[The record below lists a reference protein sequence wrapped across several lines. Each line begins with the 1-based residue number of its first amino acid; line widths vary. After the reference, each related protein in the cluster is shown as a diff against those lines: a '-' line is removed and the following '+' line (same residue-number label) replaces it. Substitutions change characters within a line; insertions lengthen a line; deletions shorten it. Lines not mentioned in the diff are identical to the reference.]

1 MTGNESGTS
10 TVSPDPPDRAEEELW
25 LTYLNYDQ
33 SIQQAVRRLGAL
45 SQQNVD
51 VFRSLLLEGRDR
63 KRVKDYESESIRRL
77 QGAGFVGDEALQR
90 ALIVL
95 NAEDPRYGE
104 ELKRQVAA
112 SGKPAELDQ
121 AVAAIRAGMQTQGE
135 RAAVEQVSDQPKPDE
150 PASDLAETPAKD
162 KDRESVVVPL
172 RNEWVA
178 PAAQVPLRE
187 EIPTPKR
194 NLTLPLVIGAVILVA
209 VAGVYFLAP
218 GLVAGNN
225 APRVAA
231 ASPSATPEAVAT
243 RPAAT
248 APGAAP
254 AAPATQ
260 NPPAGATDTPDQ
272 AGKSENGQ
280 ANTNRPNNSQADNS
294 QEDHTPSSSPPLR
307 PATTQP
313 DTASE
318 PSVPAN
324 AAAAAAPSQQD
335 VSSTPVAGA
344 NYKVVRGDMLSHI
357 ARTVYGSSA
366 KFRLIQA
373 ANPSLLNKPDL
384 ILVDQVI
391 FIPPEKP

>member
-1 MTGNESGTS
+1 MTGTESDTS
-10 TVSPDPPDRAEEELW
+10 TVSPDSPDRAEEELW

-63 KRVKDYESESIRRL
+63 KKVKDYEAESIRRL
-77 QGAGFVGDEALQR
+77 QGEGFVGDEALQR

-121 AVAAIRAGMQTQGE
+121 AVAAIRAGMQTPDE
-135 RAAVEQVSDQPKPDE
+135 RASVEQVSDQPEPEE

-172 RNEWVA
+172 RKEWVA
-178 PAAQVPLRE
+178 PATQVPLRG

-231 ASPSATPEAVAT
+231 ASTAVEPEAAAA

-248 APGAAP
+248 APATAPADPSAP
-254 AAPATQ
+254 AAQ
-260 NPPAGATDTPDQ
+260 NPPAEAADTPDQ
-272 AGKSENGQ
+272 AEKSGNSQ
-280 ANTNRPNNSQADNS
+280 ANNSQADSS
-294 QEDHTPSSSPPLR
+294 QEDKTASSSPPLR

-313 DTASE
+313 DTAGE

-324 AAAAAAPSQQD
+324 AAAAAPSQQD
-335 VSSTPVAGA
+335 VSRTPVAGA

-373 ANPSLLNKPDL
+373 ANPSLLHKPDL

-391 FIPPEKP
+391 FIPPDKP

>member
-1 MTGNESGTS
+1 MTGTESDTS
-10 TVSPDPPDRAEEELW
+10 TVSPDSPDRAEEELW

-63 KRVKDYESESIRRL
+63 KRVKDYEAESIRRL
-77 QGAGFVGDEALQR
+77 QGEGFVGDEALQR
-90 ALIVL
+90 TLIVL

-121 AVAAIRAGMQTQGE
+121 AVAAIRAGMQTPDE
-135 RAAVEQVSDQPKPDE
+135 RASVEQVSDQPEPEE

-172 RNEWVA
+172 RKEWAA

-231 ASPSATPEAVAT
+231 APPSAEPEAATT
-243 RPAAT
+243 RPDAT
-248 APGAAP
+248 APAAAP
-254 AAPATQ
+254 AAPSAPAAQ
-260 NPPAGATDTPDQ
+260 NPPAEAADTPDQ
-272 AGKSENGQ
+272 ADKSGNSQ
-280 ANTNRPNNSQADNS
+280 ANNSQADSS
-294 QEDHTPSSSPPLR
+294 QEDKTASSSPPLR

-313 DTASE
+313 DTAGE

-324 AAAAAAPSQQD
+324 AAAAPSQQD
-335 VSSTPVAGA
+335 VSRTPVAGA

-373 ANPSLLNKPDL
+373 ANPSLLHKPDL

-391 FIPPEKP
+391 FIPPDKP

>member
-1 MTGNESGTS
+1 MQASNEQ
-10 TVSPDPPDRAEEELW
+10 P
-25 LTYLNYDQ
+25 
-33 SIQQAVRRLGAL
+33 
-45 SQQNVD
+45 
-51 VFRSLLLEGRDR
+51 
-63 KRVKDYESESIRRL
+63 
-77 QGAGFVGDEALQR
+77 
-90 ALIVL
+90 
-95 NAEDPRYGE
+95 
-104 ELKRQVAA
+104 
-112 SGKPAELDQ
+112 LDQ
-121 AVAAIRAGMQTQGE
+121 PE
-135 RAAVEQVSDQPKPDE
+135 PDE

-172 RNEWVA
+172 RKEWAA

-187 EIPTPKR
+187 EISTPKR
-194 NLTLPLVIGAVILVA
+194 NLTLPPVIGAVILVG

-218 GLVAGNN
+218 GLIAGNN

-231 ASPSATPEAVAT
+231 AAPAAEPEAAT
-243 RPAAT
+243 TPPA
-248 APGAAP
+248 AAP
-254 AAPATQ
+254 AAPSAPVAQ
-260 NPPAGATDTPDQ
+260 NPPAGTADTPDQ

-280 ANTNRPNNSQADNS
+280 ANNDQPNNSQADNS
-294 QEDHTPSSSPPLR
+294 QEDHTASSSPPLR

-366 KFRLIQA
+366 KFQLIQA
-373 ANPSLLNKPDL
+373 ANPSLQHKPDL

-391 FIPPEKP
+391 FIPPDKP